1 MRILKRGAVAEV
13 ASQKGNE
20 GEYIYML
27 HVDEAITEYCAQQRM
42 HDCLAAQLRELSA
55 LHHRRVAP
63 GSLGSSVVCASGH
76 SRIALF
82 RRTP

>member
-42 HDCLAAQLRELSA
+42 HDCLAAQLRELSS
-55 LHHRRVAP
+55 LHRRVAP
-63 GSLGSSVVCASGH
+63 GSLGSSVGVLLG
-76 SRIALF
+76 IAA
-82 RRTP
+82 